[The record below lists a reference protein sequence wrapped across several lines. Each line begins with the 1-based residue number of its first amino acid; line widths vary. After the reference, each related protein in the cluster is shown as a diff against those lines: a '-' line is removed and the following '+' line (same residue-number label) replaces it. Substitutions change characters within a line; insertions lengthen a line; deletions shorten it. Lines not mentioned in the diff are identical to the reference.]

1 MKLYQR
7 LHCAWFHPGSLQ
19 RAFHLI
25 TELINRKSGQLTLS
39 KAIYLDL
46 RIDIRSGD
54 FIMMTSNGNILTN
67 EELTR
72 LFKDLEIVKMEFT
85 NHD

>member
-7 LHCAWFHPGSLQ
+7 LHSAWFHPGSLQ

-25 TELINRKSGQLTLS
+25 TVLINSKSNQLKLS
-39 KAIYLDL
+39 RATYIDL

-54 FIMMTSNGNILTN
+54 FIMLHPSGLIISNDELKKLFENI
-67 EELTR
+67 
-72 LFKDLEIVKMEFT
+72 DIVKMEFV